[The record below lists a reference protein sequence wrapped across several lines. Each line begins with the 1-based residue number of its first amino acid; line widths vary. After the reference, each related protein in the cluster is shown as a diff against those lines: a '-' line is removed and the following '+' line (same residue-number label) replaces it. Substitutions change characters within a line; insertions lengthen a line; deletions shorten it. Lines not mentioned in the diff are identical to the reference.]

1 MAPRQAKRKRGM
13 AAWTGRKQSGARVS
27 PRRKEAALSA
37 RERRWL
43 RQLVACGGIFVVIV
57 AAKLILPGRLD
68 GLRSQLRAVLEQN
81 MDVREV
87 FSAVGQAAAG

>member
-43 RQLVACGGIFVVIV
+43 R
-57 AAKLILPGRLD
+57 
-68 GLRSQLRAVLEQN
+68 
-81 MDVREV
+81 
-87 FSAVGQAAAG
+87 